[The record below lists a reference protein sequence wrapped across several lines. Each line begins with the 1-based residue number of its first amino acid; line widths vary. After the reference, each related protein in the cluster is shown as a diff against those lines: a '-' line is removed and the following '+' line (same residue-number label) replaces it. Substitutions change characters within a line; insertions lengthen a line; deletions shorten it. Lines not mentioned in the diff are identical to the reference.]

1 MKIVIVGGSAAGLLA
16 ALLLARAGHQVT
28 VLERDRWS
36 RDEGVETAASAA
48 FRASAPQIVQPHVI
62 TALFRELV
70 LTRLPDV
77 YTALLAAGVVEAP
90 LATQM
95 PPTLRDREPRDGDE
109 RLTLLMSR
117 RSTVDW
123 TLRRLALAEPGV
135 HVEDGVAVTG
145 LVATPGQP
153 PHITGVRTGRGTCD
167 VDLVVDACGRRSP
180 IDRWLAA
187 IPAPTTDLSWA
198 ECGIAYYS
206 RHYRL
211 KSRTGL
217 PGASTTRMIAG
228 FEEFTAGIWAGDH
241 DTMQVVVAP
250 LAADHRFRCVRGAE
264 RFTAVLATVPY
275 FADWLAVLDPI
286 TDVFPMGGLHNTLRR
301 LVVHGRPVVTGL
313 LAVGD
318 SVCTTNPTLGRGLA
332 VAARGA
338 VDLVEALDA
347 HPDDP
352 YAQGMAMDAAVTSHV
367 APHYADQAEV
377 DAARLAAL
385 RHTVLGA
392 APPAP
397 PDDDPG
403 RVTFAQVRAA
413 ASYDPMAFRA
423 MWMLM
428 GTLSEPERLYRDPEL
443 VSRVRDT
450 LARHRPVPAVAPPD
464 RDRLHAALL
473 SRVG

>member
-1 MKIVIVGGSAAGLLA
+1 MKIVIVGGSAAGLLGA
-16 ALLLARAGHQVT
+16 VLLARAGHRVT
-28 VLERDRWS
+28 VLERDRWN
-36 RDEGVETAASAA
+36 RHADLEAAASAA

-62 TALFRELV
+62 TGLFREMV
-70 LTRLPDV
+70 RTRLPDL

-95 PPTLRDREPRDGDE
+95 PPTLPDRAPRDGDE

-123 TLRRLALAEPGV
+123 VLRRLALDEPGV
-135 HVEDGVAVTG
+135 QVDDGVTVTG
-145 LVATPGQP
+145 LVAHPGQP

-167 VDLVVDACGRRSP
+167 ADLVVDASGRRSP

-187 IPAPTTDLSWA
+187 ISASPTEQSWA

-211 KSRTGL
+211 KTRTGL
-217 PGASTTRMIAG
+217 PAAPTSRVVVG
-228 FEEFTAGIWAGDH
+228 FDEFTAGIWGGDN
-241 DTMQVVVAP
+241 DTMQLAVAP
-250 LAADHRFRCVRGAE
+250 LAADHRFRVVRDAE
-264 RFTAVLATVPY
+264 RFAAVLATVPY
-275 FADWLAVLDPI
+275 FADWLVVLDPI
-286 TDVFPMGGLHNTLRR
+286 TEVFPMGGLHNTLRR
-301 LVVHGRPVVTGL
+301 LVVDGRPVATGL

-318 SVCTTNPTLGRGLA
+318 CVCTTNPTLGRGLG

-338 VDLVEALDA
+338 VDLVGVLDA

-352 YAQGMAMDAAVTSHV
+352 YAQAMALDEAVRGQV
-367 APHYADQAEV
+367 APYYADQADV
-377 DAARLAAL
+377 DAARLAVL

-397 PDDDPG
+397 PPDDRC

-413 ASYDPMAFRA
+413 ASYDPVAFRA
-423 MWMLM
+423 MWTIMGMLR
-428 GTLSEPERLYRDPEL
+428 EPERLYCDPDL
-443 VSRVRDT
+443 VSRVRAT
-450 LARHRPVPAVAPPD
+450 LASHPPGPPVTPPD
-464 RDRLHAALL
+464 RDRLHAALAP
-473 SRVG
+473 R